1 MAKLFNLSI
10 MESVVMFIDYL
21 ESPLGLIECKASEKG
36 LRHVIFCGN
45 DKQAI
50 KTNHIT
56 GLAKQQL
63 AEYFSSKRTQFS
75 IPLDAQGTDFQKAVW
90 QCLVDIPFGEKCTY
104 GDIAK
109 LLNKPKA
116 SQAVGGANGR
126 NPISI
131 IVPCHRVIGSS
142 GKLTGYAGGMLRKQW
157 LLAHEGID
165 HVKEEYTELLT
176 QVVKTRQ
183 SKTNFLT

>member
-1 MAKLFNLSI
+1 
-10 MESVVMFIDYL
+10 MESIVMFIDYL
-21 ESPLGLIECKASEKG
+21 ESPLGLIECKASLLG
-36 LRHVIFCGN
+36 LRHVIFCG
-45 DKQAI
+45 DEKRTV
-50 KTNHIT
+50 KSNHIT
-56 GLAKQQL
+56 DLAKHEL
-63 AEYFSSKRTQFS
+63 SEYFAGTRKKFTV
-75 IPLDAQGTDFQKAVW
+75 PLDPQGTDFQQAVW
-90 QCLVDIPFGEKCTY
+90 QCLTAIPFGNKCSY

-142 GKLTGYAGGMLRKQW
+142 GKLTGYAGGIARKQW
-157 LLAHEGID
+157 LLTHEGIE
-165 HVKEEYTELLT
+165 HIQEERDPEKYSKKLNT
-176 QVVKTRQ
+176 VINTRQ